1 MDIMTPEEWN
11 NENYPYPNCRS
22 ILHNGREMEKRMK
35 EYSDYVL
42 RESQNSST
50 SDEALPIADV
60 GRSVAVE
67 IEDRDIATIEALHDL
82 LLDAHGY
89 SLDFITL
96 KRARELTAKMYKA
109 FD

>member
-1 MDIMTPEEWN
+1 MYKMN
-11 NENYPYPNCRS
+11 N
-22 ILHNGREMEKRMK
+22 K
-35 EYSDYVL
+35 ESKKN
-42 RESQNSST
+42 EQQ
-50 SDEALPIADV
+50 LPLTNV
-60 GRSVAVE
+60 GRSVSVE

-82 LLDAHGY
+82 LLDAHDY